1 MTLMSAGAMPAA
13 QLVAPTIDVAGQ
25 FQQGKLDAAQN
36 TANDMANQAA
46 QLEVLATGA
55 AYALPQGP
63 NGPVDPAKWNE
74 VLDTYEA
81 SGMPAD
87 KVKAFRDNPNMASV
101 LLKGSS
107 RALKASNDAALFDL
121 EKQKLEAD
129 IALAMSG
136 AQKNLAGPTPTDDQ
150 RELAQINEERKAKGT
165 AELSME
171 EYQAAK
177 KANTGF
183 SVTTNPDGT
192 VSVVQGAK
200 PLTEGQSKD
209 MVYVTRASGA
219 LPTVDALG
227 EKLTSLTEKVGG
239 DVPLIGNYLK
249 SEDYQKAEQAGR
261 EFLAAILRKD
271 TGAAVTPSEL
281 ETYGSTYLPQPGD
294 KPAVLEQKRLSR
306 QRAVKA
312 IEMGLPPQAI
322 LQLEGERV
330 DVPDLPT
337 ADASTS
343 EVPDMPKVG
352 DVQDGYEYQ
361 GGDPADEK
369 SWKKVN

>member
-1 MTLMSAGAMPAA
+1 MALMSAGAMPAS
-13 QLVAPTIDVAGQ
+13 QIVNPTIDVAAQ
-25 FQQGKLDAAQN
+25 FQQGRLDTAQN
-36 TANDMANQAA
+36 TANDMANQAS
-46 QLEVLATGA
+46 QLELLATGA
-55 AYALPQGP
+55 AYAMPQGP
-63 NGPVDPAKWNE
+63 AGPVDPARWNE

-87 KVKAFRDNPNMASV
+87 KVKAFRDNPNMAGV
-101 LLKGSS
+101 LLRGST
-107 RALKASNDAALFDL
+107 RALKAAQDEQAFPL
-121 EKQKLEAD
+121 ELQKLEAE

-136 AQKNLAGPTPTDDQ
+136 TQKNLAGPTPTDDQ
-150 RELAQINEERKAKGT
+150 RELAQINAEREAAGT
-165 AELSME
+165 KPLSME

-177 KANTGF
+177 KSNTGF

-209 MVYVTRASGA
+209 MVFVTRAAGA
-219 LPTVDALG
+219 LPIVDSLG

-249 SEDYQKAEQAGR
+249 SEEYQQAEQAGR

-271 TGAAVTPSEL
+271 TGAAVTDGEL
-281 ETYGSTYLPQPGD
+281 ATYGATYLPQPGD
-294 KPAVLEQKRLSR
+294 KPANLAQKKAARA
-306 QRAVKA
+306 RAVKA

-322 LQLEGERV
+322 LSLEGEGV
-330 DVPDLPT
+330 DVP
-337 ADASTS
+337 
-343 EVPDMPKVG
+343 EMPGGEGEPEAVGMPQVG
-352 DVQDGYEYQ
+352 DVQDGYEYV